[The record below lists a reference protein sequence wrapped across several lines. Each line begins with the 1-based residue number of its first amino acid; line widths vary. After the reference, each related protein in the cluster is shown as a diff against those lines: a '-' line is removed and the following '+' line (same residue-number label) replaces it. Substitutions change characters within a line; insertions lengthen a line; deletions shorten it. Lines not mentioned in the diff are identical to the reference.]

1 MTPSRVSKV
10 PTTSFLT
17 GSLRLF
23 EIRRAS
29 SYCSIELTLPG
40 RAARQDAQN
49 DDEEA
54 EAMTTT
60 AAIYTR
66 VSTEDQAERGYSLA
80 SQVRELR
87 AMAQRKGYVIAV
99 EFQDDGV
106 SGSTLERPAL

>member
-1 MTPSRVSKV
+1 
-10 PTTSFLT
+10 
-17 GSLRLF
+17 
-23 EIRRAS
+23 
-29 SYCSIELTLPG
+29 
-40 RAARQDAQN
+40 
-49 DDEEA
+49 
-54 EAMTTT
+54 MTTT

-106 SGSTLERPAL
+106 SGSTLERPALTRLRDSVRAGRVSIVLVHAPDRLARSLALQVLLLEEFKK